1 MQTQVE
7 RLYQI
12 PLNWLM
18 KILYLCHIQNKENL
32 YSGRN
37 VLPAYQAK
45 RGRKIPECLHTICL
59 DIKNSV
65 PGIKGSIT
73 N

>member
-1 MQTQVE
+1 
-7 RLYQI
+7 
-12 PLNWLM
+12 M
-18 KILYLCHIQNKENL
+18 KILYLCHTQKKKKKKENL

-37 VLPAYQAK
+37 VLPAHQAK

>member
-1 MQTQVE
+1 
-7 RLYQI
+7 
-12 PLNWLM
+12 M
-18 KILYLCHIQNKENL
+18 KILQLCHNQNKENL

-37 VLPAYQAK
+37 VLPAHQAK
-45 RGRKIPECLHTICL
+45 CGRKIPEYLHTICL
-59 DIKNSV
+59 DIKNAV